1 MELKVFLLPFIN
13 FILFLPTTLL
23 CLAPAHNH
31 LREKWS
37 RAVIRLSVLIT
48 CTAIVLSFFAIYI
61 SRDWN
66 ILYLPA
72 FIVIF
77 CGYHFSMDLH
87 ISQSLSIFLLVC
99 AFTTFI
105 CNFAIVFDAFLH
117 PNGNLADFSFTAS
130 IVETSLVLLFCFL
143 LAYPAAKYG
152 GYLIDHLQQHNVWFA
167 ACIVSSLFFIFNQ
180 VMVVRKYST
189 LHTNKVGIAYIAV
202 MSIMF
207 ILLIFL
213 CVIFYFMV
221 NAIIKTAE
229 LDNRNHILEMQE
241 KQYESLQQ
249 YLNEDSKVRH
259 DFRQTIYTLKEL
271 SSAKDYNTLDD
282 YLSRYIDIIPQ
293 RNTQS
298 FCQDNA
304 LNALLNHYYQLAL
317 ADNIKI
323 EMEVAIPD
331 KLHIDSIS
339 LCSIVGNILENAIIA
354 CSEISEE
361 ERFIHLVISKEQGQE
376 IYIAVSNSFNGKTRQ
391 KNGRYLSTHKGG
403 NGIGLISVAATS
415 EQHGGSA
422 TFSHDDKIFYSNIM
436 LVDKNEP

>member
-1 MELKVFLLPFIN
+1 MGLKDFLLPFIN
-13 FILFLPTTLL
+13 FMLFLPTTLL

-31 LREKWS
+31 LRERWS
-37 RAVIRLSVLIT
+37 HTVIRLSILIT
-48 CTAIVLSFFAIYI
+48 CTAVALSFFALYI

-66 ILYLPA
+66 FLYIPA
-72 FIVIF
+72 FIIIF
-77 CGYHFSMDLH
+77 CGYHFAMNVH
-87 ISQSLSIFLLVC
+87 ISQSFSIFLLVC

-105 CNFAIVFDAFLH
+105 SNFSIVFDAFLH
-117 PNGNLADFSFTAS
+117 PDGNLADFSFTAS
-130 IVETSLVLLFCFL
+130 IFEIALVLLFCSL
-143 LAYPAAKYG
+143 AAYPAAKFG
-152 GYLIDHLQQHNVWFA
+152 GYLIDHLQQHDVWWSA
-167 ACIVSSLFFIFNQ
+167 GIVSTLFFIFNQ

-189 LHTNKVGIAYIAV
+189 LHTNMVGAAYIAV

-213 CVIFYFMV
+213 CIVFYFMV
-221 NAIIKTAE
+221 SAIIKKAE
-229 LDNRNHILEMQE
+229 LDDRNHILEMQE

-249 YLNEDSKVRH
+249 YLNEDAKVRH

-282 YLSRYIDIIPQ
+282 YLSRYIDIVPQ
-293 RNTQS
+293 KNTRS

-304 LNALLNHYYQLAL
+304 LNALLNHYYQRAL
-317 ADNIKI
+317 KDNIKTDI
-323 EMEVAIPD
+323 EVSLPG
-331 KLHIDSIS
+331 KLHMDSIS

-354 CSEISEE
+354 CSELPESK
-361 ERFIHLVISKEQGQE
+361 RFIHLVISKEQGQE

-403 NGIGLISVAATS
+403 NGIGLISVTATS

-422 TFSHDDKIFYSNIM
+422 SFTHDDKVFYSNIM

>member
-1 MELKVFLLPFIN
+1 MGLKDFLLPFIN
-13 FILFLPTTLL
+13 FMLFLPTTLL

-31 LREKWS
+31 LRERWS
-37 RAVIRLSVLIT
+37 HAVIRLSILIT
-48 CTAIVLSFFAIYI
+48 CTAVALSFFALYI

-66 ILYLPA
+66 FLYLPA
-72 FIVIF
+72 FIIIF
-77 CGYHFSMDLH
+77 CGYHFAMNVH
-87 ISQSLSIFLLVC
+87 ISQSFSIFLLVC
-99 AFTTFI
+99 AFTTSI
-105 CNFAIVFDAFLH
+105 SNFSIVFDAFLH
-117 PNGNLADFSFTAS
+117 PDGNLADFSFTAS
-130 IVETSLVLLFCFL
+130 IFEITLVLLFCSL
-143 LAYPAAKYG
+143 TAYPAAKFG
-152 GYLIDHLQQHNVWFA
+152 GYLIDHLQQHDVWWSA
-167 ACIVSSLFFIFNQ
+167 GIVSTLFFIFNQ

-189 LHTNKVGIAYIAV
+189 LHTNMVGAAYIAV

-213 CVIFYFMV
+213 CIVFYFMV
-221 NAIIKTAE
+221 SAIIKKAE
-229 LDNRNHILEMQE
+229 LDDRNHILEMQE

-249 YLNEDSKVRH
+249 YLNEDAKVRH

-282 YLSRYIDIIPQ
+282 YLSRYIDIVPQ
-293 RNTQS
+293 KNTQS

-304 LNALLNHYYQLAL
+304 LNALLNHYYQRAL
-317 ADNIKI
+317 KDNIKTDI
-323 EMEVAIPD
+323 EVSLPG
-331 KLHIDSIS
+331 KLHMDSIS

-354 CSEISEE
+354 CSELPESK
-361 ERFIHLVISKEQGQE
+361 RFIHLVISKEQGQE

-403 NGIGLISVAATS
+403 NGIGLISVTATS

-422 TFSHDDKIFYSNIM
+422 SFTHDDKVFYSNIM